1 MNLIER
7 AAGQA
12 SPGKDQLPKDD
23 RSSGGNRPGID
34 AITLSVLWN
43 GLLSIADEMG
53 TALRRTAFSEAVRE
67 GDDFSTG
74 IFDGRGRLI
83 AQGNFTPGHLGAM
96 PYVIEN
102 VLKYHAPESLRPG
115 DAILLNDSFLGGGHF
130 PDFFLTS
137 PIFREGVLI
146 AYAVTTA
153 HQVDMGGAAPGSQR
167 VQGISEAFQE
177 GLRILPIRVVREGR
191 FDEDLMRMILGNV
204 RVPAKVRGDLMAQL
218 NANHVCAE
226 RLRGMYATYGPDTM
240 ARTIDAILE
249 RSEAETRAIIAKLPA
264 GRYEFEDHLDDAGPD
279 TGPIKVKVAVTV
291 EPHGEIEIDFTGS
304 GGTVQAALNS
314 YINYTRAYGVFATR
328 CLIEANLPNNEG
340 SFRPIRVKAEEGSF
354 FNPRFPAASGGRA
367 AVQIRI
373 FDAINGAFARC
384 IPHRAMGAFSHWSNP
399 NIGGT
404 DPRTGKPF
412 IMYDMLLGGY
422 GGRAMKDGV
431 EAMSPVMNCSNIP
444 VEVIEH
450 NNPVLIERFELI
462 PDSGGAGKFRGGS
475 GIRRDVRVDAD
486 GALLTLLGDRHTTE
500 PYGVFGGAAGQRG
513 RSLVVSGNE
522 ERDYGSK
529 EVVALRRGDVVSLR
543 TSGAGGYGPPA
554 DRDPAAIAE
563 DIADGYVTPEAART
577 IYGRTGPGSKT

>member
-1 MNLIER
+1 M
-7 AAGQA
+7 
-12 SPGKDQLPKDD
+12 SGKT
-23 RSSGGNRPGID
+23 SEID
-34 AITLSVLWN
+34 AITLSILWN
-43 GLLSIADEMG
+43 SLLSIADEMG

-102 VLKYHAPESLRPG
+102 VLKYHTPESLKPG

-137 PIFREGVLI
+137 PVFRNGRLI

-167 VQGISEAFQE
+167 VQGISEAYQE

-204 RVPAKVRGDLMAQL
+204 RVPTKVRGDLMAQL
-218 NANHVCAE
+218 NANHVCAD
-226 RLRGMYATYGPDTM
+226 RLNRMYDAYGEDTM
-240 ARTIDAILE
+240 ARTIDALLE
-249 RSEAETRAIIAKLPA
+249 RSETETRAIIGKIPE
-264 GRYEFEDHLDDAGPD
+264 GRFEFEDWFDDSGPGTD
-279 TGPIKVKVAVTV
+279 PIKVKVAVTV
-291 EPHGEIEIDFTGS
+291 ANGEIEIDFTGS
-304 GGTVQAALNS
+304 GPTVQAAINS

-328 CLIEANLPNNEG
+328 CLTQANLPNNEG
-340 SFRPIRVKAEEGSF
+340 SFRPIKVKAEEGSF

-373 FDAINGAFARC
+373 FDAVNGAFAKC

-399 NIGGT
+399 NIGGI
-404 DPRTGKPF
+404 DPKTGKAF

-422 GGRAMKDGV
+422 GGRSDKDGV

-450 NNPVLIERFELI
+450 NNPVRVERFELI
-462 PDSGGAGKFRGGS
+462 PDSGGAGKFRGGC
-475 GIRRDVRVDAD
+475 GIRKDVRVLAD
-486 GALLTLLGDRHTTE
+486 EAVLTLLGDRHKFA
-500 PYGVFGGAAGQRG
+500 PYGVFGGKEAAVG
-513 RSLVVSGNE
+513 RSIVYSGNE
-522 ERDYGSK
+522 AKDLGSK
-529 EVVALRRGDVVSLR
+529 EVAVLKRDDVVSLR
-543 TSGAGGYGPPA
+543 TSGAGGYGPP
-554 DRDPAAIAE
+554 DERDPALIDR
-563 DIADGYVTPEAART
+563 DIADGYVTEEGARSV
-577 IYGRTGPGSKT
+577 YGR